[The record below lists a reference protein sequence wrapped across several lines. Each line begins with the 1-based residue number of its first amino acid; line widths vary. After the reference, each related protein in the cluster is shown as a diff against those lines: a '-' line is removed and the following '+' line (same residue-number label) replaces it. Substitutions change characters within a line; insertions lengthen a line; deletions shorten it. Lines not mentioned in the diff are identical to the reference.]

1 MSQEYKVIKLK
12 SGEELIAEVSDTDS
26 DKVKLTKPMVFKTI
40 IISDPT
46 NGYPKEGIV
55 LKNWLAFGNQTETTI
70 PSDFIATILEP
81 TNDVIT
87 YYLSE
92 KDREDGTYTK
102 TPIEDLTKQI
112 QPKLT
117 DDQIKK
123 VEDYENMISDMF
135 ETIFGEMEAEENLP
149 APPKNP
155 KKKRKNN
162 KDHIIHMNMVFSP
175 EALAHMINE
184 GMIDPRDIMD
194 MIKHFNLDKKKSK
207 KNRIRESINDKK
219 FTGNETKREDFGNK
233 WTDWN
238 PDPDSNDY
246 K

>member
-155 KKKRKNN
+155 KKKKR
-162 KDHIIHMNMVFSP
+162 IIKII
-175 EALAHMINE
+175 L
-184 GMIDPRDIMD
+184 
-194 MIKHFNLDKKKSK
+194 
-207 KNRIRESINDKK
+207 
-219 FTGNETKREDFGNK
+219 FT
-233 WTDWN
+233 
-238 PDPDSNDY
+238 
-246 K
+246 